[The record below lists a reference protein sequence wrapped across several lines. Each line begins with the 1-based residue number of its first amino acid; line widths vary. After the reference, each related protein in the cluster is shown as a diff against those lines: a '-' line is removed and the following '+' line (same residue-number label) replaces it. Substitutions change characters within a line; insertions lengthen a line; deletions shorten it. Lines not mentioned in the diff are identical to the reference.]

1 MNEINNDDPIVRIP
15 SPPSLNALVLKSLVC
30 NSTLAGG
37 SVCDQI
43 SLIVQ
48 GQAGEQYR
56 WSSTMCAG
64 NHVPLSGSVNFNDK
78 AFIEID
84 IGSTKIGPYP
94 VSNNG
99 DSSQQFQDGE
109 ADYILRYQVNSSS

>member
-1 MNEINNDDPIVRIP
+1 MNGINNDDLIVKIP
-15 SPPSLNALVLKSLVC
+15 SSPSPNALVLKFLVC
-30 NSTLAGG
+30 NSTLASG

-48 GQAGEQYR
+48 GEEQYR

-64 NHVPLSGSVNFNDK
+64 NHVPLSGSVNFNDT

-84 IGSTKIGPYP
+84 IGSTKIGPYL

-99 DSSQQFQDGE
+99 NSSQQFQDGE
-109 ADYILRYQVNSSS
+109 ADYILQYQVNPSS